1 MQTQYTICIIYY
13 NCITHTYV
21 LHTYN
26 IQVPHICDTYII
38 YTYIFNIQHIHIIY
52 VPLYMRHKIHITYI
66 LCTYACT
73 SNTSHMHNMCVCCI
87 HMKYIIYTHICKI
100 HTCNNVSAIENTCYV
115 FNKHIPHVFKCVCV
129 NITYVNNYSVGTY
142 LAHIHG

>member
-1 MQTQYTICIIYY
+1 
-13 NCITHTYV
+13 
-21 LHTYN
+21 
-26 IQVPHICDTYII
+26 
-38 YTYIFNIQHIHIIY
+38 
-52 VPLYMRHKIHITYI
+52 MRHIIHITYI

-73 SNTSHMHNMCVCCI
+73 SNTSHMHNMCVCCM

-142 LAHIHG
+142 LAHIHTWLIIAFRKRPHTGLRAVTGLHP